1 MQNVSRYCVVALLA
15 LLQWP
20 LISSAREWCPFCG
33 TMQGQTLV
41 KEVQQARFVLYGVPS
56 NPQIKREADGR
67 EISTT
72 DFTIEE
78 VVKNDPFLKN
88 KKTLT
93 LPRYIPPSTNGPEK
107 FLVFCD
113 LNNDQADTYLYL
125 TAKDGALVKYLK
137 EAIKLDDKDVSK
149 KLRFYFNYLDHFDNE
164 IATDAYK
171 EFGKAD
177 YADVVKMMKDYG
189 DDAMRKRLQAWL
201 KDPNTAIYRYGL
213 LGLMLGL
220 CGKPEDGAVFLSLLN
235 DPDKSL
241 ISGIDG
247 ILAGYILVDQTAGWK
262 YTKDLA
268 SSTDKDFNKRYAAL
282 RTIRFLWESHIGH
295 VPETD
300 LLNAME
306 QFLAQGDIADLAI
319 EDLRKWKQWKF
330 TNKIIEQARRDTHT
344 APIVQRAVL
353 RYMLSVPKDQTAAD
367 YVAAVRKDHP
377 EKIKDAQEILDLEK
391 ASETSDPN
399 KAK

>member
-1 MQNVSRYCVVALLA
+1 MLMRFLSLAILLLVPGFSLA
-15 LLQWP
+15 W
-20 LISSAREWCPFCG
+20 EWCPFCG

-72 DFTIEE
+72 EFTIEQ

-93 LPRYIPPSTNGPEK
+93 LPRYIPPSTTGQEK
-107 FLVFCD
+107 LLVFCD

-125 TAKDGALVKYLK
+125 TAKDEALVKYLK
-137 EAIKLDDKDVSK
+137 EAIQLDEKQVAK
-149 KLRFYFNYLDHFDNE
+149 RLHFYFNYLDHFDNE
-164 IATDAYK
+164 IATDAFK
-171 EFGKAD
+171 EFGKAE
-177 YADVVKMMKDYG
+177 YSDVVKMVKEFG
-189 DDAMRKRLQAWL
+189 GEQMRKRLQAWL
-201 KDPNTAIYRYGL
+201 KDPNTAVYRYGL

-220 CGKPEDGAVFLSLLN
+220 CGEKSDADVFLSVLN

-247 ILAGYILVDQTAGWK
+247 LLAGYILVDKDAGWK
-262 YTKDLA
+262 YTMSLV
-268 SSTDKDFNKRYAAL
+268 SSTEKDFNKRYAAL
-282 RTIRFLWESHIGH
+282 RTLRFLWETHIGH
-295 VPETD
+295 VPEAD
-300 LLNAME
+300 ILGAVE
-306 QFLAQGDIADLAI
+306 QFVAQGDIADLAI

-330 TNKIIEQARRDTHT
+330 TSKIIEQGKRDTHI
-344 APIVQRAVL
+344 APIVQRAIL
-353 RYMLSVPKDQTAAD
+353 RYMLSVPGDKQAAD
-367 YVAAVRKDHP
+367 YVAAIRKEHP
-377 EKIKDAQEILDLEK
+377 DRIKDALEILELEK
-391 ASETSDPN
+391 SSSEAAKEPS